1 MSISPRL
8 LELLERH
15 QVRYE
20 VIPHRETE
28 TTGQAAEKSH
38 VPGRHVA
45 KVVVLRD
52 AAGND
57 LMAVVPAS
65 HHIDCRT
72 VQRATGRASVRL
84 ENEDELAR
92 MFPDCELGA
101 MPPVGHLYG
110 LPMQVDSCLTENQDE
125 IWFQAGN
132 HHQLIRMSLPQFERI
147 AQPYLGGVCLSQ
159 EPALI

>member
-8 LELLERH
+8 QELLERH
-15 QVRYE
+15 RVRYE
-20 VIPHRETE
+20 IIPHRETE
-28 TTGQAAEKSH
+28 TTSQAAEKAH

-52 AAGND
+52 SAGND

-72 VQRATGRASVRL
+72 VQRVTGRGSVRL
-84 ENEDELAR
+84 ENEDELTR
-92 MFPDCELGA
+92 MFPDCEVGA

-110 LPMQVDSCLTENQDE
+110 LPMQVDSCLVENQEE
-125 IWFQAGN
+125 IWFQPGN
-132 HHQLIRMSLPQFERI
+132 HHQLIRMSLPHFERI
-147 AQPYLGGVCLSQ
+147 AKPFFGGVCLAQ
-159 EPALI
+159 EPALT